1 LIKRYNKINE
11 LDLFLASQGIKKKSV
26 EDELKFAE
34 DVSTKKL
41 AILKKEF
48 DAGNISK
55 QHMNLK
61 S

>member
-1 LIKRYNKINE
+1 LIKRYNKNKDE
-11 LDLFLASQGIKKKSV
+11 LDLFLAHKVKKKSV

>member
-1 LIKRYNKINE
+1 
-11 LDLFLASQGIKKKSV
+11 LFLASQGIKRNH
-26 EDELKFAE
+26 ELKFAE

>member
-1 LIKRYNKINE
+1 MNLICSLHKKV
-11 LDLFLASQGIKKKSV
+11 LKKKTV

-48 DAGNISK
+48 DGNISK
-55 QHMNLK
+55 K
-61 S
+61 SI

>member
-1 LIKRYNKINE
+1 
-11 LDLFLASQGIKKKSV
+11 LFLVHKKSV